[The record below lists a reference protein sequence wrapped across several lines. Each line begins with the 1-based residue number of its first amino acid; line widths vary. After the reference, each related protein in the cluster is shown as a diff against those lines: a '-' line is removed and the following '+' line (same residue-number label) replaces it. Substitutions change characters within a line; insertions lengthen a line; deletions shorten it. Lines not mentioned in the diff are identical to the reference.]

1 MLVKFNK
8 KPGAHAGGAEFEVG
22 EVYDLDEPSAWRW
35 VRRRVAVQVEPET
48 ADAGPR
54 KRRTRKT
61 TTRSQE

>member
-8 KPGAHAGGAEFEVG
+8 KPGSHAGGDEFEVG
-22 EVYDLDEPSAWRW
+22 EVYDLDEASAWRW
-35 VRRRVAVQVEPET
+35 VRRRVAVQVEPEP

-61 TTRSQE
+61 TTRVQE